1 MIMGEQP
8 RLTTIDFEPTLGL
21 DEYQDKLDQWV
32 NQHPE
37 GVILTDIE
45 GGTPYKS
52 ALLNVLSTPTL
63 HLVSGVNLPLL
74 LELLLTEPSN
84 TSTKDWI
91 EQVLQSAHLAL
102 HQVDI
107 SALLTDMNH

>member
-1 MIMGEQP
+1 MIMGEQV
-8 RLTTIDFEPTLGL
+8 RLTILDFVPSMGL
-21 DEYQDKLDQWV
+21 DEYQMELDGWV
-32 NQHPE
+32 QRHPE

-74 LELLLTEPSN
+74 LELLLSEPIES
-84 TSTKDWI
+84 STKEWI
-91 EQVLQSAHLAL
+91 EQALRSAHSAL

-107 SALLTDMNH
+107 SALLSDFNS